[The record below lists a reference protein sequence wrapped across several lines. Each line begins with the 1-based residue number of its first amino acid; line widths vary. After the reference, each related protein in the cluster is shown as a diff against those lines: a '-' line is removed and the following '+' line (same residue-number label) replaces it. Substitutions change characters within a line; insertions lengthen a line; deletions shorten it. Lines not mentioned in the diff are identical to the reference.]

1 MALVDWALEQAEA
14 DGAGAVRRA
23 QQSVSP
29 GDVNLYPR
37 DMPRGGWA
45 KVSVSSTD
53 CLGSDC
59 PLVDLCL
66 PRAARNKVATADIV
80 ITNHTLLGIQA
91 AKNVPVVTGSRA
103 LGTFHHLM
111 VDECHA
117 LPGTV
122 RAQGASEISG
132 KAVENLRGSI
142 ARALSGL
149 EGTAEFDDLLRTG
162 GTAAALV
169 DRTVSALVPAAG
181 GRTFA
186 PVTKLRSRRRAA
198 RRRRGAC

>member
-1 MALVDWALEQAEA
+1 MALVDWALEQAEQMA
-14 DGAGAVRRA
+14 LAPFDAR
-23 QQSVSP
+23 SSLVSP

-53 CLGSDC
+53 CLGNDC

-132 KAVENLRGSI
+132 KAVENLRSSDRPRPVRPGRHRRVRRPAPHT
-142 ARALSGL
+142 ARPPPRWS
-149 EGTAEFDDLLRTG
+149 TG
-162 GTAAALV
+162 PSRRWCRRPVAA
-169 DRTVSALVPAAG
+169 
-181 GRTFA
+181 
-186 PVTKLRSRRRAA
+186 RSRR
-198 RRRRGAC
+198 